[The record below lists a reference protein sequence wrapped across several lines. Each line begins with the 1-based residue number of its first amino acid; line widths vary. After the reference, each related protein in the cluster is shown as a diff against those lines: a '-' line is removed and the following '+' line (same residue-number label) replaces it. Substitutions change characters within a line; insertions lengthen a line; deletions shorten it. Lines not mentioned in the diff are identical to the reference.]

1 MLNHTYTSVKNA
13 NLVDCGKKQHI
24 PSQPS
29 PLLKDN
35 FLGEFRTELD
45 KKKVLANLGI
55 ATSLSL
61 EWEYIK
67 GDIGRSK
74 ALMQE
79 LDSRTKYISAID
91 GFQKS
96 LLEGIQY
103 LETVIGGEQDAEHEQ
118 DRRLEALETLT
129 SETVVDLE
137 EFKGYIAEGVELDI
151 DKLQEDLATITAKVD
166 NITDLIQVST
176 KEGNALVLL
185 GSDDV
190 EEGQIP
196 GLYVPDLSE
205 TLNGAVE
212 DITELQET
220 VETIQESLDDFVTK
234 DALGGGGTFNFVDQ
248 GEFDDYADKTDDEI
262 SDIKIE
268 LGKTVKTGEDGHVD
282 TLFVNKI
289 SKNNDDG
296 NIVITDSFEVE
307 SGIPLDVRCVVNTID
322 DLLAIPVK
330 VCYPGMGVIVN
341 SISSLY
347 ILRDPSGKP
356 LTQNYIGDIDNWK
369 CPEDLVTVA
378 LTKQEYEQLP
388 EKSNHIF
395 YYIYE
400 EPVIRDTEPKREDFN
415 TIEEYEQALLEWVNS
430 VKILADEYMSAAWG
444 VQIEELVSNK
454 VNKDELN
461 TLYTNVNNLKERVN
475 AISGGDNENSLGSL
489 SERVSETETDLR
501 FLLGTEGTDQEPN
514 SKGKIYEIEES
525 ITTLDSKLSDEYV
538 TKESI
543 TTDSDDTVY
552 IFVKKSEY
560 EEYMRIRDEA
570 ASKAIN
576 TESLTTNSV
585 VTEEVFLSNT
595 SITSNGS
602 DLFVNNEEVA
612 LLEDVPKFIYLTQ
625 TRYDELVGTSEFDPN
640 AYYCTTS
647 EETYVTKTEFNTRIS
662 QLDTALTLINNAIN
676 ALQNRVTQLEAQIT
690 TLVSTSSSQTNA

>member
-118 DRRLEALETLT
+118 DRRLEALEILT

-220 VETIQESLDDFVTK
+220 VEAIQESLDDFVTK

-282 TLFVNKI
+282 TLYVNKI

-307 SGIPLDVRCVVNTID
+307 SGIPLDVRCVVNTLD

-330 VCYPGMGVIVN
+330 VCP
-341 SISSLY
+341 
-347 ILRDPSGKP
+347 
-356 LTQNYIGDIDNWK
+356 
-369 CPEDLVTVA
+369 
-378 LTKQEYEQLP
+378 
-388 EKSNHIF
+388 
-395 YYIYE
+395 
-400 EPVIRDTEPKREDFN
+400 
-415 TIEEYEQALLEWVNS
+415 TIMVE
-430 VKILADEYMSAAWG
+430 
-444 VQIEELVSNK
+444 
-454 VNKDELN
+454 
-461 TLYTNVNNLKERVN
+461 
-475 AISGGDNENSLGSL
+475 SL
-489 SERVSETETDLR
+489 SIGRS
-501 FLLGTEGTDQEPN
+501 
-514 SKGKIYEIEES
+514 
-525 ITTLDSKLSDEYV
+525 
-538 TKESI
+538 
-543 TTDSDDTVY
+543 
-552 IFVKKSEY
+552 
-560 EEYMRIRDEA
+560 
-570 ASKAIN
+570 
-576 TESLTTNSV
+576 
-585 VTEEVFLSNT
+585 
-595 SITSNGS
+595 GS
-602 DLFVNNEEVA
+602 C
-612 LLEDVPKFIYLTQ
+612 
-625 TRYDELVGTSEFDPN
+625 R
-640 AYYCTTS
+640 
-647 EETYVTKTEFNTRIS
+647 
-662 QLDTALTLINNAIN
+662 
-676 ALQNRVTQLEAQIT
+676 
-690 TLVSTSSSQTNA
+690 